1 MNQALME
8 ARKKFKGQKVE
19 MVTRGFDDSPIPEGK
34 YVARIVESK
43 IKEDDE
49 GRPKHSIMLR
59 IEEGDSKGRNVWPF
73 APYLD
78 DLDGVTQS
86 AQYVR
91 TVRGDVI
98 PCAQTPTGAMALK
111 PDDYLAEAEELI
123 HSLIGELVEIQIR
136 NRGAR
141 ADNKHLNNKTGQ
153 PFQNVYINRG
163 MGEDKAGVKPEA
175 NTTREA
181 RTPASSMAVSRKKK
195 IVTK

>member
-1 MNQALME
+1 MNQALLD
-8 ARKKFKGQKVE
+8 ARKRFKGQKVE

-43 IKEDDE
+43 IKEDDS
-49 GRPKHSIMLR
+49 GRPKHSVMLR

-91 TVRGDVI
+91 TVKGDVI
-98 PCAQTPTGAMALK
+98 PCTVTATGAMALK

-123 HSLIGELVEIQIR
+123 HSMIGELVEIQIR
-136 NRGAR
+136 NRSAK
-141 ADNKHLNNKTGQ
+141 ADNTHLNNKTGQ

-163 MGEDKAGVKPEA
+163 LGEDKAGVKPEA

-181 RTPASSMAVSRKKK
+181 RAPVSSMAVSRKKK